1 MSREFMTIHEQIG
14 IDREQLRRAL
24 NKRELVVALDEEGYI
39 YEKATDDE
47 INDFVMN
54 MFAEYAYQWQQAND
68 CACVLD
74 DLLSENK
81 VKYSFRDYQLRM
93 HAKAAQRYNPEEDD
107 D

>member
-14 IDREQLRRAL
+14 IDREHLRRAL
-24 NKRELVVALDEEGYI
+24 YKRELAVDLDDNGYI
-39 YEKATDDE
+39 YEKSTDNE
-47 INDFVMN
+47 INDYVMN

-68 CACVLD
+68 CACVLE

-81 VKYSFRDYQLRM
+81 VKYSFRDFQLRM
-93 HAKAAQRYNPEEDD
+93 SAKAAQRYNPEEDD

>member
-24 NKRELVVALDEEGYI
+24 NKQELVVDCDEDGYI
-39 YEKATDDE
+39 YAKATYDE
-47 INDFVMN
+47 VVDFIMN

-68 CACVLD
+68 CACVLE

-81 VKYSFRDYQLRM
+81 VKYSFRDFQIRM
-93 HAKAAQRYNPEEDD
+93 SAKAAQRYNPEEDD